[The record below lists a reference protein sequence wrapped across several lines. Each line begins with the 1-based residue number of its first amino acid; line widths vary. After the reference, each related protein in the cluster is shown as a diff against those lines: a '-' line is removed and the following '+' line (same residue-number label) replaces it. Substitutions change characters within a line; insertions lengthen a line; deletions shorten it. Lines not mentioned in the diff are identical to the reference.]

1 MSEHGPGV
9 QLVGGSGLTPLVP
22 TPNRKLVNAI
32 TSRSAEAL
40 ARPSALAE
48 FAATLHQA
56 ATFHAQAKANDTLA
70 LKDGADARFTGAE
83 LDAFEKLFRE
93 RGVWVD
99 EMRKRQDK
107 VGAHEDP
114 AFRVADVDRKAREI
128 GEERRR
134 LERKKAPRR
143 KRVASSSAAA
153 ETPVAEETPKVQKA
167 EGEL

>member
-1 MSEHGPGV
+1 MCW
-9 QLVGGSGLTPLVP
+9 LFI
-22 TPNRKLVNAI
+22 RKLVNAI
-32 TSRSAEAL
+32 TSRSSEAL

-70 LKDGADARFTGAE
+70 AKDGADARFTPAE
-83 LDAFEKLFRE
+83 LDAFEKVFRE

-99 EMRKRQDK
+99 EMKKRQDRVK
-107 VGAHEDP
+107 AHEDP

-134 LERKKAPRR
+134 LERKRAPRR
-143 KRVASSSAAA
+143 KKVLTSSTVASAASAA
-153 ETPVAEETPKVQKA
+153 ETPVAEETPKVHKA